1 MQVSFKP
8 ITILLLA
15 GLLLPGQLSGDDDD
29 DQGIRFFE
37 SRVRPLL
44 VKHCYKCHGEEKQE
58 SDLRVDSFQELL
70 RGGATAPAVVPGR
83 PDESLLIH
91 AVGYTDQELQ
101 MPPSGRLTDREIAD
115 LTEWVKQ
122 GAPHP
127 EASSTAKPRR
137 GAIDWDSAR
146 RFWSFRPL
154 QAVPLPVVRNR
165 RWPSS
170 SIDFFVLQAL
180 EHQGLKP
187 APPAD
192 RRTLLR
198 RATLD
203 LTGLPPR
210 PEEVEAFVAD
220 DSPDAYQRLVERL
233 LASPQY
239 GERWGRFWLDVAR
252 YSDSNGLDE
261 NIAHGNAWRYRDY
274 VIAAFNSDKPYDRFL
289 HEQLAGDLMEA
300 DDHATR
306 TELKIA
312 TGFLSLGP
320 KVLAEQDVVKME
332 MDIIDEQI
340 DTIGRSLMGLTL
352 GCSRCH
358 DHKFDPLTTRDYYA
372 LAGIFKSTRTME
384 SFETIARWN
393 ENSIALPEQQ
403 RLFDGHQQK
412 IEAAREGVQETTR
425 AANEQLLKQLG
436 PDAEL
441 PEKPGEKYPQ
451 ETRTKLAMQQ
461 AALKKLEESLP
472 SLPTAMGVVD
482 QEVTDLAVHIRGSH
496 LSLGEIIPRRVPE
509 LLSHVGSPSPFGR
522 QQSGRRELAAWL
534 THPDH
539 PLTSRVMANRIWR
552 WHFGRGIV
560 SSTDNFGKLG
570 AAPTHPDLLDHLA
583 AGLVGQGWSIKQVHR
598 WIMLSSTYRMSS
610 RFDGRSAR
618 LDPANEWLW
627 RFPLRRLEAEAVRDS
642 LLAVSGLLDLRMGGS
657 MLHVANREF
666 FFDHTSID
674 KTKYDSTRRSV
685 YLPVVRNHLFDLFS
699 LFDYTDASMINGNRS
714 TSTIAPQALFMM
726 NSDLIEQ
733 VSRALAES
741 LLDGAQ
747 ADDPPGQ
754 LRRDRLEQLYLVTL
768 GRLPRVEESSRAGQF
783 LERFLER
790 PVSGTDLGGGQ
801 QMEQLAWQALCQV
814 LLASNE
820 FIYVR

>member
-1 MQVSFKP
+1 MSASFKP
-8 ITILLLA
+8 IAILLLA
-15 GLLLPGQLSGDDDD
+15 GLLLPAPLQADDGDQ
-29 DQGIRFFE
+29 QGVRFFE

-44 VKHCYKCHGEEKQE
+44 VKHCYECHGEKKQE
-58 SDLRVDSFQELL
+58 SDLRVDSLQELL

-91 AVGYTDQELQ
+91 AVGYEDQELQ
-101 MPPSGRLTDREIAD
+101 MPPDGRLSDREIAD
-115 LTEWVKQ
+115 LTEWVEQ
-122 GAPHP
+122 GAHHP
-127 EASSTAKPRR
+127 DEGSAVEPRR
-137 GAIDWDSAR
+137 GDIDWDLAR
-146 RFWSFRPL
+146 RFWSFQPP
-154 QAVPLPVVRNR
+154 QAAPLPAVRNH

-170 SIDFFVLQAL
+170 SMDFFVLQAL

-192 RRTLLR
+192 RRTLVR

-203 LTGLPPR
+203 LTGLPPG

-220 DSPDAYQRLVERL
+220 NSPDAYHRLIERL

-289 HEQLAGDLMEA
+289 QEQLAGDLLEA
-300 DDHATR
+300 SDHANR
-306 TELKIA
+306 VELNIA

-352 GCSRCH
+352 GCTRCH

-384 SFETIARWN
+384 SFKTIARWN
-393 ENSIALPEQQ
+393 ENSIAAPDEQG
-403 RLFDGHQQK
+403 RFDQHQQQ
-412 IEAAREGVQETTR
+412 IEAARKAVEETTT
-425 AANEQLLKQLG
+425 AANEQLRKQLG

-441 PEKPGEKYPQ
+441 PEKPEEKYPE
-451 ETRTKLAMQQ
+451 ETREKLAAQQ
-461 AALKKLEESLP
+461 AALKQLEESLP
-472 SLPTAMGVVD
+472 TLPTAMGVKD
-482 QEVTDLAVHIRGSH
+482 QEVTDLAVHVRGSH
-496 LSLGEIIPRRVPE
+496 LSLGEIVPRRVPE
-509 LLSHVGSPSPFGR
+509 LLSHVGSTQFDR
-522 QQSGRRELAAWL
+522 QQSGRLELARWL
-534 THPDH
+534 TDPGH

-560 SSTDNFGKLG
+560 RSTDNFGKLG

-583 AGLVGQGWSIKQVHR
+583 TGLVERGWSIKQLHR

-642 LLAVSGLLDLRMGGS
+642 LLAVSGLLDLGMGGS
-657 MLHVANREF
+657 MLHVGNREF

-699 LFDYTDASMINGNRS
+699 LFDYADASMINGNRS

-726 NSDLIEQ
+726 NSDLIQQ
-733 VSRALAES
+733 VTQALAES
-741 LLDGAQ
+741 LLTEGLADG
-747 ADDPPGQ
+747 PPGQ
-754 LRRDRLEQLYLVTL
+754 LRQDRLDQLYLVTL
-768 GRLPRVEESSRAGQF
+768 GRLPRLEESKQAEQF
-783 LERFLER
+783 LARFLEQ
-790 PVSGTDLGGGQ
+790 PVTGTDQDDLKQ
-801 QMEQLAWQALCQV
+801 KQQLAWQALCQV
-814 LLASNE
+814 LLATNE
-820 FIYVR
+820 FVYVR